1 MPRVPIVTT
10 AAIVAVLLIYWL
22 FGFAGAQRKLAS
34 VEPVA
39 ASGSYRITLDFA
51 PERFHQ
57 VLLQDEGRLVEV
69 RGSTVYMKDV
79 SPKALRDIARQYWV
93 SSVEPWSDR

>member
-1 MPRVPIVTT
+1 MPRVPTVTT
-10 AAIVAVLLIYWL
+10 AAILAVLFIYWI

-34 VEPVA
+34 IEPID
-39 ASGSYRITLDFA
+39 ASGSYSITLDFA

-57 VLLQDEGRLVEV
+57 LLLQDEGRLVEV
-69 RGSTVYMKDV
+69 RGNTVYMKDV

-93 SSVEPWSDR
+93 SSVEPWNDQ